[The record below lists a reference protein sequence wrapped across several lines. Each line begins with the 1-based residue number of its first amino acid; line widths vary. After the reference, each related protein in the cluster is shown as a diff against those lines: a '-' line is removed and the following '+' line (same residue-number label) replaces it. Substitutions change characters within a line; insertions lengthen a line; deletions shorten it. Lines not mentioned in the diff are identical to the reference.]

1 MPRICRVM
9 TIESIDGKDRSKIG
23 NTARTLRVRVPPAD
37 NPDIPVALDGTVSPG
52 GGGMS
57 VAPTWRDLPRHRIPV
72 RLKALLPSA
81 SGSNQDACWAMGE
94 GPFEP
99 SPVATGLSL
108 RLESGIHGLVEP
120 ENNQPISE
128 YRGNLAATRDQ
139 WVIER

>member
-1 MPRICRVM
+1 MAKTGRRSGTRLGRFASEFPRRIILIFPLRLM
-9 TIESIDGKDRSKIG
+9 ERS
-23 NTARTLRVRVPPAD
+23 VRVAEGCRLRQRG
-37 NPDIPVALDGTVSPG
+37 A
-52 GGGMS
+52 
-57 VAPTWRDLPRHRIPV
+57 DLPRHRIPV